1 MSCSL
6 AECKG
11 ERLHAR
17 VEEFDFEGSI
27 DDRRR
32 LPDELIEPLFV
43 DRAIA
48 ALIDVRP
55 WAGPGGWPSS
65 DTRKR
70 AATPRRGGPMTR

>member
-48 ALIDVRP
+48 GLIDIQPMGR
-55 WAGPGGWPSS
+55 AGRLDNPDHWSHNG
-65 DTRKR
+65 K
-70 AATPRRGGPMTR
+70 